1 MSDEEF
7 GWITDK
13 PPWTAEDDLKWCAN
27 IALGMGGVLILAG
40 VILGNYAE
48 TPMIKCYAITLAL
61 MFSALF
67 FVIGGAIHWHVYQKI
82 KRTTIKHLGRW
93 GK

>member
-13 PPWTAEDDLKWCAN
+13 PDWSYEEDLRWCAN
-27 IALGMGGVLILAG
+27 IALGMGGLIILAG
-40 VILGNYAE
+40 VVFGNYAE
-48 TPMIKCYAITLAL
+48 TAMIKCYAITLAL
-61 MFSALF
+61 IFGALF

-82 KRTTIKHLGRW
+82 KRTTIKRRKGW